1 MTNTFKTILADN
13 LSATASALVSKDMS
27 IAAVVNRSWSSDFA
41 GKRGATVNVR
51 IPATLQASSR
61 ALDATTALT
70 VANLAETTQP
80 VALTTNIYSAV
91 ALSDEDLTLR
101 IEDGVSQV
109 LAPQTLAIAE
119 AVENL
124 VVAKLQGV
132 TETAALDSIYTQGTV
147 GTLMPLF
154 LLARKTLRDMSA
166 PSTGLYAAV
175 GTSVYQDVLA
185 QVAAVGAEGGADP
198 FANTG
203 AARIAGFNV
212 IESNRLQPTEAIFF
226 HRDSI
231 TLALRAPVVPQGVPY
246 GASIQ
251 AQGGVPVRLIRD
263 YDAQALGDRQI
274 LNTYAGVALMNT
286 QVSSTGTPVN
296 FVLRVNDG
304 AGA

>member
-1 MTNTFKTILADN
+1 MANTFKTILADN

-27 IAAVVNRSWSSDFA
+27 LAGVVNRSWSADFA

-51 IPATLQASSR
+51 IPAALTASSR
-61 ALDATTALT
+61 ALDASTALT
-70 VANLAETTQP
+70 ISTLSETTQP
-80 VALTTNIYSAV
+80 VSLTTNIYSAV

-101 IEDGVSQV
+101 IEDGVAQV
-109 LAPQTLAIAE
+109 LAPQTLAVAE

-124 VVAKLQGV
+124 VVAKLQSV
-132 TETAALDSIYTQGTV
+132 TEAAALDSIYTMGTV
-147 GTLMPLF
+147 GSLMPLF

-166 PSTGLYAAV
+166 PATGLYAAV
-175 GTSVYQDVLA
+175 GTGVYADVLA
-185 QVAAVGAEGGADP
+185 QVSAVGAEGGADP

-212 IESNRLQPTEAIFF
+212 IESNRLNPTEAIFF
-226 HRDSI
+226 HRDAI

-263 YDAQALGDRQI
+263 YDASALGDRQI
-274 LNTYAGVALMNT
+274 LNVYAGAALMNA